1 MLQPDLMSHFFV
13 SHLHCSKLW
22 KKLGE
27 LVNLE
32 SHKIQACSLPFLSI
46 GFPKSPKHQ
55 RNPEECD
62 HLTVPKS
69 CILIMFFLTKRQNT
83 QAAVHVQSRHCQVA
97 PSLPLLPSFL
107 NSFTSCQ
114 DTSKRTLHGC
124 SSAPC
129 LLYEYGYMRLFHPV
143 KTNVTSS
150 SITQP

>member
-83 QAAVHVQSRHCQVA
+83 QAAVHVQTLPGCSFFAIVA
-97 PSLPLLPSFL
+97 KLSEFVYLLPRHIEKKLCTDAVVFL
-107 NSFTSCQ
+107 IC
-114 DTSKRTLHGC
+114 
-124 SSAPC
+124 
-129 LLYEYGYMRLFHPV
+129 YMNMAVCAFF
-143 KTNVTSS
+143 
-150 SITQP
+150 IQ